1 MKQELINIKYKNYI
15 DITVPATFSFKYVLK
30 IIHISEGI
38 KFMCET
44 VGDVTAYCILK
55 GVFPEDAKFVISLT
69 PDRKILIPLENLQC
83 KSLGEF
89 EI

>member
-1 MKQELINIKYKNYI
+1 MKLELINIKYKDYI
-15 DITVPATFSFKYVLK
+15 DITVPATFSFKYVLG
-30 IIHISEGI
+30 ITRQDEGI

-55 GVFPEDAKFVISLT
+55 RIFPEDAKFVIRLT
-69 PDRKILIPLENLQC
+69 PNYTIGIPIEDLEC
-83 KSLGEF
+83 KNLGEI